1 MKEKNEN
8 ENEMSWS
15 KERLEKVMKDR
26 KIEREKMREEC
37 IIGVV
42 ESDEKMSED
51 EYERELQ
58 SFEEVSEEIN
68 EYVDRMNK
76 KKEEYE
82 SAVRDYINMLVNMS
96 VRKGRLM
103 IYCEMNEEI

>member
-1 MKEKNEN
+1 MNDIEFLYGELINFECIEREAYEDAYNVLCTLDYAITETKDEK

-42 ESDEKMSED
+42 ESDE
-51 EYERELQ
+51 
-58 SFEEVSEEIN
+58 N
-68 EYVDRMNK
+68 E
-76 KKEEYE
+76 
-82 SAVRDYINMLVNMS
+82 
-96 VRKGRLM
+96 
-103 IYCEMNEEI
+103 